1 MEMPLSGPDRFA
13 RILIESHY
21 SVQKRLVKYRAFM
34 PEFYKGAFTT
44 SVFDI
49 DLLADQDVWEIGRA
63 HVAEPRGKT
72 VHGHAEV
79 ESKTAIAL
87 GLSVVRSEPPPRH
100 CDLTGWS
107 NEKQERM
114 NVAQELAA
122 TATLKLKP

>member
-1 MEMPLSGPDRFA
+1 MEMPSSGPDRLA

-21 SVQKRLVKYRAFM
+21 SIQKGLVKYRAFL
-34 PEFYKGAFTT
+34 PEFYKGAFIT

-49 DLLADQDVWEIGRA
+49 DMLADHDVWEMGRV

-72 VHGHAEV
+72 VHGHAAV
-79 ESKTAIAL
+79 ESRTVIAL

-100 CDLTGWS
+100 CDLTGWP

-122 TATLKLKP
+122 TAALKLKT